1 MSKID
6 TNDNEKSNFHLPCGS
21 PFNNLRPMTPLENL
35 QFMINQ
41 VEHMLGSFSNLIKS
55 NIMINIM
62 CNSEIEL
69 THNIHQ
75 WCDEYLSSQAVNHT
89 DEQLEFKSISQ
100 SNVTNMIEH
109 KEETTLE
116 NNKVINKEIEDNNDD
131 DEISKTNSN
140 SDNDSNV
147 ESESESASPTI
158 INSETLS
165 QPNIES
171 ITNTISDSN
180 IEVKSET
187 IPQPKNDHKNNT
199 NLLFGEITSL
209 NKNKSIITLAD
220 NRKGSFPDKFNYYG
234 NTGDKVRVSIK
245 YENKEKNKLI
255 LNLINKEYK
264 IGDIV
269 NGTININNDNTYV
282 NVQGIKLSKFPTKYK
297 NKDLKNGMK
306 VSCSIYEIYDYLDP
320 DGNISGL
327 LAILTF
333 ESIMS

>member
-6 TNDNEKSNFHLPCGS
+6 TNNNEKSNFHLPCGS
-21 PFNNLRPMTPLENL
+21 PFNNLRPMTPIENF

-41 VEHMLGSFSNLIKS
+41 VEHMFRNFSNEIKF

-62 CNSEIEL
+62 RNEIEL
-69 THNIHQ
+69 TDNIYRWCHQ
-75 WCDEYLSSQAVNHT
+75 YLSSQAVNHT

-100 SNVTNMIEH
+100 SNKTNMIEH
-109 KEETTLE
+109 
-116 NNKVINKEIEDNNDD
+116 NKVIEEDD
-131 DEISKTNSN
+131 DEISKANSN
-140 SDNDSNV
+140 SDNESNK
-147 ESESESASPTI
+147 ESESSSPTV
-158 INSETLS
+158 
-165 QPNIES
+165 
-171 ITNTISDSN
+171 TN
-180 IEVKSET
+180 SET
-187 IPQPKNDHKNNT
+187 IPQPKNDHENNS

-209 NKNKSIITLAD
+209 KINKAIITLAD
-220 NRKGSFPDKFNYYG
+220 NRKGYFPDKFNYYG

-282 NVQGIKLSKFPTKYK
+282 NVQGIKLTKFPTKYK

-306 VSCSIYEIYDYLDP
+306 VSCSIYEIYDYLDT

-333 ESIMS
+333 ESIIS